1 MPIIGMTLDAMQA
14 SRKKGA
20 SGEIKVN
27 STPRITEMKEVDVS
41 TLNKKALDMKFEFTT
56 TYAPDIGEIKIGG
69 NLLYLAESNASILKQ
84 WKAKKQ
90 IPEDVSVE
98 VLNHLFRRC
107 LLKIANIAED
117 LQLPPP
123 LQIPRVR
130 PAEKEEGKED
140 KEDK

>member
-1 MPIIGMTLDAMQA
+1 MPIIGMTLDSMQA
-14 SRKKGA
+14 SRSKGA
-20 SGEIKVN
+20 TGEIKVN
-27 STPRITEMKEVDVS
+27 STPRVTNMREIQVS
-41 TLNKKALDMKFEFTT
+41 TLNKKALEMTFEFTT

-69 NLLYLAESNASILKQ
+69 NLLYLAKKNAPILKQ
-84 WKAKKQ
+84 WKDKKR

-130 PAEKEEGKED
+130 PAENKGK
-140 KEDK
+140 K